1 MRPNVSLLLVPLV
14 LVACARAAE
23 PAPAPPSPVAAAPV
37 TVAPTPVRSMDARP
51 LPMRV
56 EYPTG
61 FRRAIASGTRTE
73 DGRPGP
79 AYWQQ
84 WADYDISVT
93 VDAANKRVEG
103 TTRIVY
109 HNRSPRPLPQLW
121 LELTQNIHAP
131 GAPRLEEVE
140 VTEGIELRRV
150 ALGGSEIRPIED
162 LHAEQQQTGF
172 VVNGT
177 RMLVQLAQPLAP
189 GASATLDIAFGFDIP
204 QGGAGG
210 RMGHDSEN
218 LIYLAYFHPRM
229 HVHDDVTGWMVDP
242 FLGPAEFYHG
252 FGNYDYT
259 VDAPAGWLVVGT
271 GNLVNAE
278 ETLSAEVLQ
287 RLRRADQSDDI
298 VPVIGAGEAARATRP
313 GRNGRLVWRFEAD
326 SVRDIAVSITRESRW
341 DAARTPVGDRDG
353 DGDTD
358 YARAD
363 AIWRA
368 TAPRWQHAAR
378 YTQHS
383 IDFLSRFTA
392 TPYPW
397 PHMTSVEAGGIIGGG
412 MEYPQ
417 MTIIGDYNEA
427 SDEALYAVVAHELA
441 HMWVPMLVSINE
453 RRYGWLDEG
462 TTSFNETQA
471 RLEFLQDSA
480 AERGE
485 LDTYLQFAGSEFEGE
500 MMRWT
505 DFHVPGPGMF
515 VASYPKPS
523 ATLLML
529 REVLGEETFMRAYHE
544 FFDRWAFRHAYPY
557 DLWNTFEDVS
567 GRDLDWFWHSWYF
580 TTWTLDQSVRSVASD
595 ADGGARITIEDLGR
609 IPMPARVRI
618 TRADG
623 STLQREVP
631 VETWLSGATSAT
643 IEVPAGAAVT
653 RVEIDPRGAFADA
666 DRANN
671 VWTN

>member
-1 MRPNVSLLLVPLV
+1 MNSRISLLLLLPFAFA
-14 LVACARAAE
+14 ACAPAAD
-23 PAPAPPSPVAAAPV
+23 PAPA
-37 TVAPTPVRSMDARP
+37 TPTPNTTPSAEVSADARP
-51 LPMRV
+51 LPQRI

-61 FRRAIASGTRTE
+61 FRRALDAGTRTE
-73 DGRPGP
+73 TGRPGA

-84 WADYDISVT
+84 WAEYDVAVA
-93 VDAANKRVEG
+93 VDPANKRLDG

-109 HNRSPRPLPQLW
+109 HNRSPRPLRQLW
-121 LELTQNIHAP
+121 VELAQNLHAP
-131 GAPRLEEVE
+131 GSPRLEQVE
-140 VTEGIELRRV
+140 VTQGLELHRV
-150 ALGGSEIRPIED
+150 TAGGTELRPIESPG
-162 LHAEQQQTGF
+162 TGY
-172 VVNGT
+172 VVDGT
-177 RMLVQLAQPLAP
+177 RMMIQLPEPLAA
-189 GASATLDIAFGFDIP
+189 GASVTLDFAYGFTIP
-204 QGGAGG
+204 QAGAGG

-229 HVHDDVTGWMVDP
+229 HVHDDVTGWMIDP
-242 FLGPAEFYHG
+242 FLGPGEFYHG
-252 FGNYDYT
+252 FGNYRYT
-259 VDAPAGWLVVGT
+259 IDAPAGWLVAGT
-271 GNLVNAE
+271 GELLNAQ
-278 ETLSAEVLQ
+278 ETLSDEVLE
-287 RLRRADQSDDI
+287 RLRRAEQSDEI
-298 VPVIGAGEAARATRP
+298 VQVIGAGGAARATKA

-326 SVRDIAVSITRESRW
+326 SVRDIAVSLTRESRW

-353 DGDTD
+353 DGDVD

-363 AIWRA
+363 AIWRP

-378 YTQHS
+378 YTQHA

-397 PHMTSVEAGGIIGGG
+397 SHMTSVEAGGIIGGG

-417 MTIIGDYNEA
+417 MTIIGDYNQA
-427 SDEALYAVVAHELA
+427 SDADLYAVVAHELA
-441 HMWVPMLVSINE
+441 HMWVPMLVSTNE
-453 RRYGWLDEG
+453 RRYGWFDEG

-471 RLEFLQDSA
+471 RFDFLQDSA

-485 LDTYLQFAGSEFEGE
+485 LDTYLQFAGGELEGE

-505 DFHVPGPGMF
+505 DYHVPGPGMF

-523 ATLLML
+523 AALLML
-529 REVLGEETFMRAYHE
+529 REVLGEETFTRAYHE

-567 GRDLDWFWHSWYF
+567 GRDLDWFWHSWYY
-580 TTWTLDQSVRSVASD
+580 TTWTLDQSVGSVD
-595 ADGGARITIEDLGR
+595 RNPDGSARITIRDLGR

-623 STLQREVP
+623 SVLEREVA
-631 VETWLSGATSAT
+631 VDRWLAGATSAA
-643 IEVPAGAAVT
+643 IDVPAGAAVT
-653 RVEIDPRGAFADA
+653 RVEIDPEGAFADV

-671 VWTN
+671 VWAQ

>member
-1 MRPNVSLLLVPLV
+1 MKSRLASLLLPLV
-14 LVACARAAE
+14 IAACARAAE
-23 PAPAPPSPVAAAPV
+23 PAPAP
-37 TVAPTPVRSMDARP
+37 APTTDESPAARDWSEARP

-56 EYPTG
+56 EYPAG
-61 FRRAIASGTRTE
+61 FARAIAAGTRTE
-73 DGRPGP
+73 DGRPG
-79 AYWQQ
+79 ASYWQQ
-84 WADYDISVT
+84 WADYDVAVT
-93 VDAANKRVEG
+93 VDPASKRLEG

-109 HNRSPRPLPQLW
+109 RNRSPRPLPQLW

-131 GAPRLEEVE
+131 GSPRLEEAE
-140 VTEGIELRRV
+140 ITQGLELHRIAV
-150 ALGGSEIRPIED
+150 GGAEIRPIDD
-162 LHAEQQQTGF
+162 LHADEPQTGYF
-172 VVNGT
+172 VNGT
-177 RMLVQLAQPLAP
+177 RLLIQLAQPLAA
-189 GASATLDIAFGFDIP
+189 GASVTLDFAFGFTIP
-204 QGGAGG
+204 RAGAGG

-229 HVHDDVTGWMVDP
+229 HVFDDVTGWMVDP
-242 FLGPAEFYHG
+242 FLGPGEFYHG
-252 FGNYDYT
+252 FGNYTYT
-259 VDAPAGWLVVGT
+259 VDAPAGWVVVGT
-271 GNLVNAE
+271 GELMNPT
-278 ETLSAEVLQ
+278 ETLSDDVLQ
-287 RLRRADQSDDI
+287 RLRRAEQSDE
-298 VPVIGAGEAARATRP
+298 VVHVIGAGEASRATRP
-313 GRNGRLVWRFEAD
+313 GRNGRLVWRFDAD
-326 SVRDIAVSITRESRW
+326 SVRDIAVSLTRESRW

-353 DGDTD
+353 DGDVD

-368 TAPRWQHAAR
+368 AAPRWQRAAQ
-378 YTQHS
+378 YTQHA
-383 IDFLSRFTA
+383 IDFLSRFMA

-397 PHMTSVEAGGIIGGG
+397 SHMTSVEAGGIIGGG

-427 SDEALYAVVAHELA
+427 SDADLYAVVAHELA
-441 HMWVPMLVSINE
+441 HMWVPMLVSTNE

-471 RLEFLQDSA
+471 RLDFFQDPA

-485 LDTYLQFAGSEFEGE
+485 LDTYLQFAGGELEGE

-505 DFHVPGPGMF
+505 DYHVPGPGMF

-523 ATLLML
+523 STLLML

-544 FFDRWAFRHAYPY
+544 FFDRWSFRHAYPY

-580 TTWTLDQSVRSVASD
+580 TTWTLDHAVARVAPALNGS
-595 ADGGARITIEDLGR
+595 ARVTIEDRGR

-623 STLQREVP
+623 STLDRVVP

-643 IEVPAGAAVT
+643 IDVPDGAPVT
-653 RVEIDPRGAFADA
+653 RVQIDPDAAFADV
-666 DRANN
+666 DQGNN
-671 VWTN
+671 VWTP